1 MLIFIYPLDF
11 QGPAG
16 EKTCLALKALGPSE
30 VTKATKPYW
39 LLWVW
44 SKEATKATKVA
55 LVASLG
61 WPKMATNAIKV
72 ALVAFLGLTV
82 PILVL
87 SGPAKPLIPPW
98 WD

>member
-1 MLIFIYPLDF
+1 M
-11 QGPAG
+11 
-16 EKTCLALKALGPSE
+16 ALKALGPSE

-61 WPKMATNAIKV
+61 WPKMATNATKV
-72 ALVAFLGLTV
+72 ALVALLGLAVLLIGTV
-82 PILVL
+82 RPSCQSETLTL
-87 SGPAKPLIPPW
+87 
-98 WD
+98 